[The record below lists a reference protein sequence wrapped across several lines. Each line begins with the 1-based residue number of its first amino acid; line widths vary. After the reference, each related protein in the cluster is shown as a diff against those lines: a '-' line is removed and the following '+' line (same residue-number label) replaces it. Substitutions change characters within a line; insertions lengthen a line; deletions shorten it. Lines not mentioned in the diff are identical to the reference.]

1 MKKRINLSTISE
13 EDLVD
18 RFIISAQNMGMAVL
32 DSEVREANRMYHHLR
47 AIDLELRS
55 RGKDERLKLEPL
67 LNHKNRFV
75 KYYAAQKLLGLLPDR
90 ARAILEWNHKY
101 GFDALAG
108 DAGMM
113 LHHLDTGFYKPD
125 WRAGVLK

>member
-1 MKKRINLSTISE
+1 MKKAINLGGVSDHILIE
-13 EDLVD
+13 
-18 RFIISAQNMGMAVL
+18 RFIVAAKKRGAAVL
-32 DSEVREANRMYHHLR
+32 DSDAREANRMYHYMR

-55 RGKDERLKLEPL
+55 RGKDARLKLEPL
-67 LNHKNRFV
+67 LSHKDRFV
-75 KYYAAQKLLGLLPDR
+75 QYYAAQKLLGLIPDR
-90 ARAILEWNHKY
+90 TRTILEWNYKN

-125 WRAGVLK
+125 